1 MHKRLTQL
9 GIGGLIVVLLLS
21 ISMLLVP
28 TAAIAQEE
36 IPELPVGDFR
46 LILKEEFILNQ
57 LETQVLPFLGNLS
70 AYGLTLEDPEIDLR
84 DGNRIDISVT
94 TELPVGNR
102 TLSVRPTISIGL
114 AAEDN
119 QMSLTI
125 EGISLQGLALPAT
138 LLGPQVETFQEQ
150 AEIQINQALI
160 AIERLGGISLAYIGT
175 TEDLLILDFNFDL
188 QFYETNP

>member
-21 ISMLLVP
+21 MSMLLAP
-28 TAAIAQEE
+28 TTAIAQAQ

-46 LILKEEFILNQ
+46 LVIKEEFILEQ
-57 LETQVLPFLGNLS
+57 LETQVIPFLGNLS
-70 AYGLTLEDPEIDLR
+70 AYGLTLEEPEINLR
-84 DGNRIDISVT
+84 DGNVIDISVT
-94 TELPVGNR
+94 TELPMGNR

-114 AAEDN
+114 TAEDN
-119 QMSLTI
+119 QLSLTI

-138 LLGPQVETFQEQ
+138 LLGPQVEAFQDQ
-150 AEIQINQALI
+150 AEMQINQALI

-188 QFYETNP
+188 QFYETIP